1 MSINPNFL
9 IARKGSCVFIPCQID
24 EAHYSDK
31 IKATTVVWYFE
42 PHWDNISYD
51 FTGHLLFDSSKS
63 SEDHMALTSPNFWG
77 RVRFV
82 GDLSRSDCSL
92 MITQLQA
99 SDSGKYGARVAASV
113 GNHTWR
119 QMLFDQATVDIQ
131 ESLPEPRI
139 EAINVETQEQRIT
152 NVKCSVPYNCPSD
165 SSTLT
170 LRGLEKHHLFPR
182 NSTIEGGMLQINVSF
197 VPTWEDDQKILTCL
211 LSSKDG
217 TQRSSSTLELD
228 VKYVPKDVQV
238 GILNDLPLK
247 EGDNITLNCSVGSS
261 IPKDNWYNWVK
272 SDLHSNEMTYSGPK
286 LLTFPATPGPGVT
299 YRCEAC
305 NVLGCSSS
313 PPIPV
318 DVHFA
323 PKEVKIQQKPA
334 GPIHEGSHVKLSC
347 QVGPANPQK
356 VNYTWYHNGDPL
368 RLDHADEMLI
378 ISGAVL
384 EHSGSYWCEVSN
396 DWGSKRSP
404 KIVLHVICM
413 LCNEIPLSISPS
425 SLSAWKGSCV
435 LIPCQVAGKSDAGP
449 VNATAVAWYF
459 EPVSDYIWHDHFGR
473 LLYDSSKTAEEHAQ
487 LASPSFQGRVKFV
500 GDLNRGDCSLMVTQL
515 RTRDN
520 GTYGARVA
528 ASVANHPWQLKW
540 FLAATVHIRESPPK
554 PRMDVIPAVI
564 QEGRATQV
572 ICSIPYDC
580 TSESITLTIT
590 DTKGNRLS
598 LENAT
603 IENRKLQA
611 VLSFEATR
619 EDHRKKLRCSLK
631 GKDWAK
637 VTHST
642 LELDVKFAPKN
653 VRVSY
658 VNNHPPIKQGDAVML
673 RCEVGEQNP
682 RSIWYNWL
690 RSSSHTVEMLH
701 SGSKVLAFSATKG
714 PVFSYTCEACNVVGC
729 ASSSAVTVDVYFAPE
744 EVHIWREPKGQ
755 LHEGDI
761 VKLRC
766 EAGKANPQNFS
777 YAWYHDG
784 RQLALDS
791 ASEMLTI
798 DFVLSG
804 HSGSYWCEISN
815 SVGTSRSPTA
825 TLNVICE

>member
-1 MSINPNFL
+1 GFQS
-9 IARKGSCVFIPCQID
+9 
-24 EAHYSDK
+24 
-31 IKATTVVWYFE
+31 
-42 PHWDNISYD
+42 
-51 FTGHLLFDSSKS
+51 TGLCGCL
-63 SEDHMALTSPNFWG
+63 PGG
-77 RVRFV
+77 RVDDR
-82 GDLSRSDCSL
+82 
-92 MITQLQA
+92 
-99 SDSGKYGARVAASV
+99 GKRW
-113 GNHTWR
+113 NR
-119 QMLFDQATVDIQ
+119 EQIQ
-131 ESLPEPRI
+131 E
-139 EAINVETQEQRIT
+139 
-152 NVKCSVPYNCPSD
+152 
-165 SSTLT
+165 LT
-170 LRGLEKHHLFPR
+170 H
-182 NSTIEGGMLQINVSF
+182 V
-197 VPTWEDDQKILTCL
+197 
-211 LSSKDG
+211 
-217 TQRSSSTLELD
+217 
-228 VKYVPKDVQV
+228 
-238 GILNDLPLK
+238 
-247 EGDNITLNCSVGSS
+247 
-261 IPKDNWYNWVK
+261 
-272 SDLHSNEMTYSGPK
+272 
-286 LLTFPATPGPGVT
+286 
-299 YRCEAC
+299 
-305 NVLGCSSS
+305 
-313 PPIPV
+313 
-318 DVHFA
+318 
-323 PKEVKIQQKPA
+323 
-334 GPIHEGSHVKLSC
+334 SHV
-347 QVGPANPQK
+347 
-356 VNYTWYHNGDPL
+356 
-368 RLDHADEMLI
+368 
-378 ISGAVL
+378 
-384 EHSGSYWCEVSN
+384 
-396 DWGSKRSP
+396 
-404 KIVLHVICM
+404 
-413 LCNEIPLSISPS
+413 ISPS

-459 EPVSDYIWHDHFGR
+459 D
-473 LLYDSSKTAEEHAQ
+473 SKTAEEHAQ

-540 FLAATVHIRESPPK
+540 FLAATSPPK

-729 ASSSAVTVDVYFAPE
+729 ASSSAVTVDVYL
-744 EVHIWREPKGQ
+744 KGD
-755 LHEGDI
+755 LI
-761 VKLRC
+761 
-766 EAGKANPQNFS
+766 GK
-777 YAWYHDG
+777 
-784 RQLALDS
+784 
-791 ASEMLTI
+791 
-798 DFVLSG
+798 
-804 HSGSYWCEISN
+804 HSL
-815 SVGTSRSPTA
+815 VSRY
-825 TLNVICE
+825 